1 MISAPRTA
9 LERSEPRRSKYM
21 RMRLRPRVIVLA
33 CLISVVALQDI
44 PVGAQDPFEE
54 PRRNMVNRQ
63 LRGRGIRQTELLNAM
78 ETVPR
83 HLFVPERVRSE
94 AYVDEAL
101 PLGPGDESLLQ
112 PYMTALM
119 IEHLRLDG
127 SQRVLEVGT
136 GTGYDAAVL
145 SKLAREVYTIEI
157 SPERGEKAR
166 SRLQDLGFTN
176 VQVRIGDGNQGWPDQ
191 APFDAIILTAAP
203 KRIPPKLIEQLK
215 VNGRMVA
222 AEGGSPFQQ
231 LTLWVKT
238 PERLEKTKIEPVR
251 MGPMTDDGNQ
261 RQP

>member
-1 MISAPRTA
+1 
-9 LERSEPRRSKYM
+9 
-21 RMRLRPRVIVLA
+21 
-33 CLISVVALQDI
+33 
-44 PVGAQDPFEE
+44 
-54 PRRNMVNRQ
+54 MVDQQ
-63 LRGRGIRQTELLNAM
+63 LRRRGISQTELLNAM

-83 HLFVPERVRSE
+83 HLFVPERVRPE
-94 AYVDEAL
+94 AYVDEPV
-101 PLGPGDESLLQ
+101 PLGTDGDTLLQ

-119 IEHLRLDG
+119 IELLKLDG
-127 SQRVLEVGT
+127 SQKVLEVGT

-157 SPERGEKAR
+157 SPERGEEAR
-166 SRLQDLGFTN
+166 LRLKSLGFAN

-203 KRIPPKLIEQLK
+203 ERIPPRLIEQLK

-222 AEGGSPFQQ
+222 AVGGSPFQQ
-231 LTLWVKT
+231 LTLLVKT

-261 RQP
+261 RPQ